1 MHRLP
6 YYWYLDNK
14 MQSEYD
20 SAWKPLFD
28 WREKELNRFRTEIK
42 NSRVIEFHNSY
53 HYVFINNEADVAR
66 EMRKFLKEN

>member
-1 MHRLP
+1 
-6 YYWYLDNK
+6 